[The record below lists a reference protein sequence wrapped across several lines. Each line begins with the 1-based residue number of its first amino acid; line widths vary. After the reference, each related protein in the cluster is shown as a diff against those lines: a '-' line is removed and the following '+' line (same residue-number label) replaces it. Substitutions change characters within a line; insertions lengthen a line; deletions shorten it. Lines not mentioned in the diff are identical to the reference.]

1 MKKLLATALAS
12 TALLSWTYASEIANW
27 DGKYRP
33 LKASYLVYSS
43 TPGEKAAPTTSDR
56 KIAITIEGSAA
67 KEIFD
72 SLYPDATV
80 TCSDEKGE
88 RLRSKGEV
96 WCSYT
101 PSAKYRCFVG
111 FDLRTGKSYSGASC

>member
-1 MKKLLATALAS
+1 MRNLLIVTVAS
-12 TALLSWTYASEIANW
+12 TVLLSGAYAGE
-27 DGKYRP
+27 GGGYKP
-33 LKASYLVYSS
+33 LKASYAIYSG
-43 TPGEKAAPTTSDR
+43 TPGEKDAPTKTDR
-56 KIAITIEGSAA
+56 KIAIAIEGQAA

-72 SLYPDATV
+72 SLYPDAKV

-101 PSAKYRCFVG
+101 PSEKYRCFVG
-111 FDLRTGKSYSGASC
+111 FNLRTGESYSGASC